1 VDLTGEGS
9 SGTGAV
15 TQRRVALVTGATG
28 GIGPVIARRLAADGF
43 LLALTGRR
51 AEALAEVVGQL
62 ARESADG
69 EASGS
74 RGGAGGQPGAPTT
87 ARGEPRVGLMGESP
101 YAAAADLTSRDAVAR
116 LVGGVIERFGR
127 LDVVVNAAGGWSG
140 SRIGPF
146 VEKSEAELRAEL
158 ENNLMSTV
166 LVCHVALPIM
176 MEQRY
181 GRIVNVS
188 SIAGVIGLRGHSVYA
203 AAKAGQGGLARVL
216 AVEVGEYGIT
226 VNCVAPGAVGTPR
239 VQQSLAAGRPA
250 LMEMIQLTPNRRVA
264 APEEVADAVA
274 FLASERAGHI
284 NGQTLSVDGGMTVY

>member
-1 VDLTGEGS
+1 MGLTGEGA
-9 SGTGAV
+9 SGAGAAPAW
-15 TQRRVALVTGATG
+15 RVALVTGATG
-28 GIGPVIARRLAADGF
+28 GIGPAIARRLAADGF

-51 AEALAEVVGQL
+51 AEALAEVAGQL
-62 ARESADG
+62 AGASADG
-69 EASGS
+69 RAIGSREGATGQSGS
-74 RGGAGGQPGAPTT
+74 TAVAPSDTRAGSA
-87 ARGEPRVGLMGESP
+87 GEAP

-116 LVGGVIERFGR
+116 LVDGVMEQFGR

-203 AAKAGQGGLARVL
+203 AAKAGQSGLARVL

-226 VNCVAPGAVGTPR
+226 VNCVAPGAVGTAR

-264 APEEVADAVA
+264 APEEVAEAVA
-274 FLASERAGHI
+274 FLASEGAGHI